1 MGHINHNMFRRMF
14 GGDGNK
20 PPVSASSAHRT
31 VEAIQKLGETEEL
44 LMKRQALLEK
54 KISQETEKA
63 REYTR
68 LKNKR
73 AALMSLKKRKLYEAQ
88 MEGVENN
95 IMRINEQQMM
105 LENQRT
111 TVEAVSALSNAAK
124 ASKQTMHEMKVDDVD
139 DVLANINEQNENME
153 QINAAMGQPIG
164 PSADIDED
172 DLLAEFEE
180 MEASQLDEELLEPA
194 AVPQSR
200 VPAQTQAAAQP
211 QARAQPQAVAVGSS
225 SMPSVPA
232 GRHKAQPKQSQ
243 AEIDIARELEELE
256 IDMASA

>member
-1 MGHINHNMFRRMF
+1 MF

-139 DVLANINEQNENME
+139 EVLANINEQNENME

-164 PSADIDED
+164 PAADIDED

-194 AVPQSR
+194 AVPQNR
-200 VPAQTQAAAQP
+200 VPAQIQAAAQP
-211 QARAQPQAVAVGSS
+211 QAQARAQPQAVAVGSS

-232 GRHKAQPKQSQ
+232 GRPKAQPKQTQ

-256 IDMASA
+256 MEMASA